1 MIRSQ
6 QANPEVRPLTPPQ
19 ELRTAQT
26 SERRLFWI
34 GMAGVADPNSTETLD
49 HSGREGPRAR
59 QPDGPDPRPPHGM
72 RPATGA
78 STRLNGSPRVVGVSL
93 TDGSAREAKLLAPSI
108 SSVVAHDGVLFA
120 AFSDATTTG
129 VLRFDSRTRKSER
142 IFDTARPHTL
152 LALHAGPSGV
162 WIATW
167 TGLSPA
173 RMRADIV
180 GFPLSTSSTDASR
193 RVTRETG
200 WAAGRWSPFTIHE
213 DDLGN
218 V

>member
-1 MIRSQ
+1 
-6 QANPEVRPLTPPQ
+6 
-19 ELRTAQT
+19 
-26 SERRLFWI
+26 
-34 GMAGVADPNSTETLD
+34 MAGVADPNSTETLD

-78 STRLNGSPRVVGVSL
+78 STRLNGS
-93 TDGSAREAKLLAPSI
+93 LAPSI